1 MDYSRPERAER
12 LASEYVLGTLRGAA
26 RSRFE
31 ALLPAH
37 PTLRR
42 AVAGWE
48 GRLLPLTASVPPVA
62 PSASVWAGIEAR
74 LFRSAAAGAP
84 QAWWQRLLVWQLG
97 SGAAAFAAL
106 VLAVMLARPV
116 PPQAPV
122 LVLLSPNP
130 AAQADA
136 ALLSRAKFVASIS
149 ADGRALVLRPLEPLS
164 VAAGRALELWAV
176 PAKGAPRSLGLISAS
191 GGSQVRRT
199 KLLQDTAAFAISL
212 EPSGGSPTGAPTGP
226 VISLGAL
233 SS

>member
-48 GRLLPLTASVPPVA
+48 ARLLPLTASVPPAA

-74 LFRSAAAGAP
+74 LFRAQTGAP
-84 QAWWQRLLVWQLG
+84 QAWWQRLMVWQLG

-116 PPQAPV
+116 PPQPPV

-164 VAAGRALELWAV
+164 LATGRALELWAV

-191 GGSQVRRT
+191 GGSQVQRT

-212 EPSGGSPTGAPTGP
+212 EPAGGSPTGAPTGP